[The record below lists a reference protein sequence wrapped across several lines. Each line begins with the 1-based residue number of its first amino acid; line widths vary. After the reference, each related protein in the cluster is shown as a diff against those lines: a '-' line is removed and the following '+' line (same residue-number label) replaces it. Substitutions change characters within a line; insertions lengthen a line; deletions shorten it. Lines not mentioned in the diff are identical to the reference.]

1 MFLNSGILKMSS
13 QNNKHKLGKYQNA
26 KHNMLTNIRT
36 ACDINRLKPSEDFQI
51 FFKKQKL
58 LTIKE
63 IRKILKTRKIS
74 QEFSKIINEEYKSAT
89 INNQTQFLM
98 LYRRNADIDMAE
110 YFKEG
115 EESPRVVPSF
125 LMTQMFHFCVGIL
138 FFLKFLNNVL
148 NWKFPFHFFNHP

>member
-1 MFLNSGILKMSS
+1 MSS
-13 QNNKHKLGKYQNA
+13 QNNKHKFGKYQNA
-26 KHNMLTNIRT
+26 KHNILLNIR
-36 ACDINRLKPSEDFQI
+36 AAFDVNRLKPSENFQL

-58 LTIKE
+58 QTIKE
-63 IRKILKTRKIS
+63 IRKIFKTRKIS

-89 INNQTQFLM
+89 INNQIQFLM
-98 LYRRNADIDMAE
+98 LYRRNPGIEMSE

-115 EESPRVVPSF
+115 EESTREVPSF

-148 NWKFPFHFFNHP
+148 N

>member
-1 MFLNSGILKMSS
+1 MSS

-26 KHNMLTNIRT
+26 KENMLVDIR
-36 ACDINRLKPSEDFQI
+36 AAFDVNRLKPSADFQI

-58 LTIKE
+58 HTIKE
-63 IRKILKTRKIS
+63 IRKIFKTRKIS

-98 LYRRNADIDMAE
+98 LYRRNPDINMTE

-115 EESPRVVPSF
+115 EESSREVPSF

-148 NWKFPFHFFNHP
+148 N